1 MTVAVSNL
9 IAASGMK
16 MFAEVCWRN
25 MVEFLVRN
33 MQQRKITKKTIADF
47 SEQELHVFLNQQQ
60 TGLMLAFGDI

>member
-1 MTVAVSNL
+1 
-9 IAASGMK
+9 
-16 MFAEVCWRN
+16 

-47 SEQELHVFLNQQQ
+47 SEQELHVFLNQQL